1 MEAIRMTKSD
11 EILRIL
17 REEYGIKTPKELDKA
32 IKKLKPIDLHPFCG
46 EVKSNKKKEIP
57 T

>member
-1 MEAIRMTKSD
+1 MAKSD
-11 EILRIL
+11 EILQIL
-17 REEYGIKTPKELDKA
+17 REEYGIKSPKELDRA

-46 EVKSNKKKEIP
+46 EVKSNKKKELP

>member
-1 MEAIRMTKSD
+1 MAKSD

-17 REEYGIKTPKELDKA
+17 REEYGIKNARDLNKA
-32 IKKLKPIDLHPFCG
+32 IKKLKPIDLFPFCG
-46 EVKSNKKKEIP
+46 EVKTNKKKEIP

>member
-1 MEAIRMTKSD
+1 MAKSD

-17 REEYGIKTPKELDKA
+17 REEYGIKTQQELDRA
-32 IKKLKPIDLHPFCG
+32 IKKLKPIDVFPFCG
-46 EVKSNKKKEIP
+46 EVKSNRKRETP

>member
-1 MEAIRMTKSD
+1 MTKSD
-11 EILRIL
+11 EILKIL
-17 REEYGIKTPKELDKA
+17 REEYGIKNAKDLDKA
-32 IKKLKPIDLHPFCG
+32 IKKLKPIDLFPFCD

>member
-1 MEAIRMTKSD
+1 MTRSD
-11 EILRIL
+11 EVLRIL
-17 REEYGIKTPKELDKA
+17 RDEYGIKTPKDLDKA
-32 IKKLKPIDLHPFCG
+32 IKKLKPIDLFPFCG